1 MNGVPYGSSK
11 HSLQLQ
17 SLQTID
23 HAPSKTAARVLWA
36 LVLTGVILRLLQYL
50 GDAALSLD
58 EIAIARNVLE
68 RDLWHLLAA
77 PLAYDQTAPK
87 GFLLAT
93 KGATNLFGSSDYA
106 LRLFPLICSIVALIA
121 FWRVAARVLAGAGAP
136 IAVALFAGAMPLLAY
151 SAVVKQ
157 YASDVAVSVLLL
169 WLALHLGPAEMTRRR
184 ALWAGAAG
192 MVAVWFSQPAVFVLV
207 GLSVALLLI
216 YRREG
221 TRAGVSAWENLTPM
235 LMLWGVAVAA
245 AVVVGL
251 SSMTPA
257 THDYMR
263 RYWAA
268 GLLPWPPTKA
278 LALLWP
284 WRPLTALFGSEAA
297 AGLGY
302 PAPGLYALLM
312 AAGFWCL
319 WRRQRNA
326 ALLILA
332 PVVITLGAA
341 VARQY
346 PFIDRL
352 ILFLIPGF
360 LLAIAAAIERMRR
373 ATAPYSTILTV
384 CVVCLALAPALYPG
398 VETPPVYQMENIKPV
413 LSHLQAKR
421 SPGDAV
427 YVYYG
432 AGPAVRFYEDNY
444 GLVQSDY
451 VIGACHRGSNRR
463 YLEELDN
470 FRGSKRLWIVM
481 THAFP
486 PYRERDDILRY
497 LDAIGARRDTFTV
510 DAQTV
515 GARGLP
521 AEVFLYD
528 LSDPQRLRQA
538 VASSFQITGP
548 SKAHPRFTCSE
559 GPQAMMPTAFLPKSL
574 R

>member
-1 MNGVPYGSSK
+1 MNGVPYGPLK

-17 SLQTID
+17 PLQTIE

-36 LVLTGVILRLLQYL
+36 LVLTGVILRLLQYF

-68 RDLWHLLAA
+68 RDLWHLLTA

-87 GFLLAT
+87 GFLRAT
-93 KGATNLFGSSDYA
+93 KVATNLFGSSDYA
-106 LRLFPLICSIVALIA
+106 LRLFPLICSLVALIA
-121 FWRVAARVLAGAGAP
+121 FWRVAARVLDGAGAP
-136 IAVALFAGAMPLLAY
+136 IAVALFAAAMPFLAY

-157 YASDVAVSVLLL
+157 YASDVAVSVLLS
-169 WLALHLGPAEMTRRR
+169 WLALHLGPAELTRGR

-207 GLSVALLLI
+207 GLSIALLLI
-216 YRREG
+216 HRRHA
-221 TRAGVSAWENLTPM
+221 TASGVRTWDSLTPL
-235 LMLWGVAVAA
+235 LMFWSVAVAA
-245 AVVVGL
+245 AVIVGL

-263 RYWAA
+263 RYWAT
-268 GLLPWPPTKA
+268 GLLPSPPTKA

-284 WRPLTALFGSEAA
+284 WQPLTALFGSDAA

-302 PAPGLYALLM
+302 PAPAFYLLLM

-332 PVVITLGAA
+332 PVAVTLGAA
-341 VARQY
+341 IVRQY

-352 ILFLIPGF
+352 ILFLMPGF
-360 LLAIAAAIERMRR
+360 LLAIAAAIEWIRR
-373 ATAPYSTILTV
+373 ATKPYSTILTV
-384 CVVCLALAPALYPG
+384 WVVCLALAPALYSS

-421 SPGDAV
+421 NPGDAV

-432 AGPAVRFYEDNY
+432 AGPAVRFYEDDY

-528 LSDPQRLRQA
+528 LSDPHRLRQA
-538 VASSFQITGP
+538 VASSFHITGP
-548 SKAHPRFTCSE
+548 ARAHPRFTCE
-559 GPQAMMPTAFLPKSL
+559 QGPQAMMSTASL
-574 R
+574 SKALR